1 MGVCVALVAG
11 CNAAVIEG
19 TVCDIKGEALPGV
32 VVSVEGRDVQALTSV
47 LGEYRLRV
55 APGRLLLTFSKTGY
69 TPGQCELDVESPR
82 RIQAQ
87 TMTLWCLPPGNGV
100 FLYEDY
106 RYRPT
111 RAIEREG
118 FLTQEG
124 RLLYGTTKYDPDRPD
139 GAPTHNPQPA
149 LLCYYMPREGV
160 QLHRLERTEVVL
172 EDARAGTPVKVWV
185 PIEAHPV
192 SLVSVDEPEGLL
204 QQVRITDPLEPGVY
218 AVHWGAFEGGARHD
232 PRIFV
237 FTVKKSDA
245 LPAADGDA
253 EIAAAQPGR
262 PTEPPPRQ
270 TPRPAAPSQEP
281 GPPTPRSPEP
291 EPAQA
296 QPKEDYDL
304 LEPVLHDM

>member
-1 MGVCVALVAG
+1 M
-11 CNAAVIEG
+11 
-19 TVCDIKGEALPGV
+19 

-82 RIQAQ
+82 RMQAQ
-87 TMTLWCLPPGNGV
+87 TVTLWCLPPGNGV
-100 FLYEDY
+100 FLYEAY

-139 GAPTHNPQPA
+139 GAPTHSPQPA
-149 LLCYYMPREGV
+149 LLCYNMPREGV
-160 QLHRLERTEVVL
+160 RLNRLERTEVVL

-185 PIEAHPV
+185 PVETYPV

-218 AVHWGAFEGGARHD
+218 AVHWGAFEVGARHN
-232 PRIFV
+232 PRIFL
-237 FTVKKSDA
+237 FTVKRSEA
-245 LPAADGDA
+245 PPVA
-253 EIAAAQPGR
+253 EGQTESETTPPDT
-262 PTEPPPRQ
+262 PTAPPRE
-270 TPRPAAPSQEP
+270 TAHPDASSQEP
-281 GPPTPRSPEP
+281 SPPRPRSPEP
-291 EPAQA
+291 EP
-296 QPKEDYDL
+296 QPAPVQSKEDYDL